1 MCDFRPALPVK
12 ERKMKLGIKGLFKN
26 LSSDK
31 KRNIIILLGAVGMVL
46 IFASNF
52 IHIPKNEVTVTE
64 SESTTESITAE
75 SYRIQLENDL
85 TNIVSQINGAGEV
98 KIMITMDSTVED
110 VFAVERKIDDNI
122 ESAADGS
129 QGETKTEYSE
139 DNTYVT
145 IKNKDGSE
153 EVVLLKQVMPKI
165 RGVLVVCDG
174 GGNSVVQEKI
184 TQAVAGVLNI
194 SSGKVFVT
202 D

>member
-1 MCDFRPALPVK
+1 
-12 ERKMKLGIKGLFKN
+12 
-26 LSSDK
+26 
-31 KRNIIILLGAVGMVL
+31 MVL